1 MAVYN
6 RFMNELKMP
15 DTYKEGDETIHGIE
29 YYLPKDLYQQPVHHQ
44 AVAADIASGR
54 DKLSKN
60 GKFHAILA
68 TKNIPEAIAYYRIF
82 KEQYPSLNVVA
93 VFDNNIDN
101 SDSGIAKEDALLE
114 MLDDY
119 NQNMEQHSSFPHTPN
134 TKGCGQKTGTQE
146 ALPQYRT

>member
-29 YYLPKDLYQQPVHHQ
+29 HYLPKDLYQQPVHHQ

-101 SDSGIAKEDALLE
+101 SDGGIAKEGCLAGDA
-114 MLDDY
+114 
-119 NQNMEQHSSFPHTPN
+119 
-134 TKGCGQKTGTQE
+134 G
-146 ALPQYRT
+146 

>member
-29 YYLPKDLYQQPVHHQ
+29 HYLPKDLYQQPVHHQ

-101 SDSGIAKEDALLE
+101 SDGGIAQGR
-114 MLDDY
+114 MPCWRCWMTIIG
-119 NQNMEQHSSFPHTPN
+119 NMEQHSSFPHTPN
-134 TKGCGQKTGTQE
+134 TKKMWPKDWHTRSLTSI
-146 ALPQYRT
+146 